1 MRNPFD
7 DQWLTDLYE
16 MVDREGLS
24 GYLEDFHLI
33 PLADRWD
40 DYVLRCRREGVYPD
54 DPVHPP
60 SPVGL
65 GNAIGASRGGVCG

>member
-16 MVDREGLS
+16 MVDHEGLS
-24 GYLEDFHLI
+24 AYLKEFHLI

-40 DYVLRCRREGVYPD
+40 DYVLRCRRDEEKK
-54 DPVHPP
+54 
-60 SPVGL
+60 
-65 GNAIGASRGGVCG
+65 